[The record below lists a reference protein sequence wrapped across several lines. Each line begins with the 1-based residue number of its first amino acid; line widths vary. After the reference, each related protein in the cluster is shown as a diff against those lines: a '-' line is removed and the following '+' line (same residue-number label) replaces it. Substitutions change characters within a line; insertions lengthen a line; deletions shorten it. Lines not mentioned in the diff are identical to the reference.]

1 MEEREHLEVFFL
13 FSLLLHFLAILAL
26 RHSVPTPGEA
36 MEMAKQSVI
45 ELVPLKEPV
54 LPFGINEHTKQI
66 VTLPKPANQ
75 EEPDRSRFVDDYS
88 RKVAEETVSRH
99 KGWGGTPYLEK
110 PKGGADVGPEQQPPG
125 ASGKKSGGAGEK
137 LAKLEG
143 DETLLQRILA
153 QNPGEKGRGE
163 KSSIPSYSRLTG
175 VGNPGENQF
184 LPGVKEGELTL
195 LNTKSFTYASFVR
208 RVAYRIFD
216 QFTLYV
222 RNTSFRPDDITQ
234 INGYAYVEAVMDMKG
249 NLVGMK
255 LRQSSGS
262 EKWDKLAQDAC
273 RAGAWDGNPP
283 KGAESADGYIHFI
296 FAPSTDL
303 LVVGLE
309 D

>member
-13 FSLLLHFLAILAL
+13 FSLLIHFLAILAL
-26 RHSVPTPGEA
+26 RHAVPATGV
-36 MEMAKQSVI
+36 EMAKEHII
-45 ELVPLKEPV
+45 ELVPIKELR
-54 LPFGINEHTKQI
+54 LPFEMGKQV
-66 VTLPKPANQ
+66 VTLPKPEKQ
-75 EEPDRSRFVDDYS
+75 EEPAHTRYLDDYS
-88 RKVAEETVSRH
+88 RTVAEETRSKYR
-99 KGWGGTPYLEK
+99 GWGGTPYLEK
-110 PKGGADVGPEQQPPG
+110 PKGG
-125 ASGKKSGGAGEK
+125 GEK
-137 LAKLEG
+137 VAKLEG
-143 DETLLQRILA
+143 DITLLQRILA
-153 QNPGEKGRGE
+153 QDKGKGGKGR

-175 VGNPGENQF
+175 IGPPGENQF

-216 QFTLYV
+216 QFILYI

-234 INGYAYVEAVMDMKG
+234 INGFAYVEAVMDTKG

-255 LRQSSGS
+255 LRQPSGS